1 MRVTNALLILVG
13 SGLVLVGCEGMGM
26 FGPSGIDMLEERI
39 GGIADAQGGLSSF
52 VESGNTAMQE
62 QLDKMTASLETINF
76 RTEEDRKGAMG
87 MIATVQATFDEFK
100 GSVAEHATSVD
111 EKVGKLWDD
120 AKELREAETPGEAL
134 TAVGR
139 LLVPFLGPYAPAGE
153 LVLGLLG
160 IGVGVRRANKK
171 IKSASVAG
179 VKDGAQRVAG
189 PIKRARR
196 KDLEA
201 NLSVAENGSKFVVYD
216 KAVATEGHGMNGIK
230 AAWDSATEAVA

>member
-120 AKELREAETPGEAL
+120 AKELFRGMFAIADEFEVAVVGGDTTRWPGR
-134 TAVGR
+134 V
-139 LLVPFLGPYAPAGE
+139 
-153 LVLGLLG
+153 
-160 IGVGVRRANKK
+160 
-171 IKSASVAG
+171 SAS
-179 VKDGAQRVAG
+179 
-189 PIKRARR
+189 PP
-196 KDLEA
+196 
-201 NLSVAENGSKFVVYD
+201 
-216 KAVATEGHGMNGIK
+216 
-230 AAWDSATEAVA
+230 